1 MGVATI
7 YDDGSFQNETIRRTF
22 GYANLYEECKSNL
35 QRSQTNT
42 FLLFQTFILLKGKY
56 HKSRDS
62 LEGTLFFERA
72 ARNPLGSCLL
82 LNIFENLF

>member
-1 MGVATI
+1 MGVAPI
-7 YDDGSFQNETIRRTF
+7 YNDGSFKNETIRRTF

-35 QRSQTNT
+35 HWSQTNA
-42 FLLFQTFILLKGKY
+42 FLLFHTLILLKRKY

-62 LEGTLFFERA
+62 LEGANFFERA
-72 ARNPLGSCLL
+72 ARGPQGFCLL

>member
-1 MGVATI
+1 MGVAPTN
-7 YDDGSFQNETIRRTF
+7 DDGSFKNETIRRTF

-35 QRSQTNT
+35 HRSQTNT
-42 FLLFQTFILLKGKY
+42 FLLFHTFILLQGKY

-72 ARNPLGSCLL
+72 ARGP
-82 LNIFENLF
+82 